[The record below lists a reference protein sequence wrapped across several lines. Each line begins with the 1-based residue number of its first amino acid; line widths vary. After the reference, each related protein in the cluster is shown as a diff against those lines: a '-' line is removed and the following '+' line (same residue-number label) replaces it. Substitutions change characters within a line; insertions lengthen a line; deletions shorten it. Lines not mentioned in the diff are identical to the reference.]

1 MARRSSPRLEHPRRA
16 APPARRLG
24 PARTAVGAVAALAA
38 TVPAEIMLRA
48 VTLANR
54 PYLPILF
61 HRGLSRA
68 LGVRIRCHGRPARP
82 GPVLYVVNHLS
93 WADIPVLG
101 ARLNASFVAKSEV
114 AGWGPVG
121 WLASFARTV
130 YVAREARTRASA
142 QADELAQRL
151 RAGNSIILFPEGTN
165 SDGTTVL
172 PFKSSLFAVVG
183 SVPGL
188 RVQPVSL
195 AYTHINGLPVT
206 RRQLPDIAWVGDT
219 ALAPHAMGFSGLGRV
234 TAEILFH
241 DPIDPADFADRKAL
255 ARHCHALILAGY
267 RQLMRGEPG
276 ATGGATA
283 GGRRLVTLPGKPA
296 MTAK

>member
-1 MARRSSPRLEHPRRA
+1 MARRSSQRPEPKQRA
-16 APPARRLG
+16 PVAARRLG
-24 PARTAVGAVAALAA
+24 PARTAVGALAVLAA
-38 TVPAEIMLRA
+38 TVPAELLLRA

-61 HRGLSRA
+61 HRGLARA
-68 LGVRIRCHGRPARP
+68 LGVRIRCHGRRPAKTRR
-82 GPVLYVVNHLS
+82 PVLYVANHLS

-130 YVAREARTRASA
+130 YVARDARTRAAA

-151 RAGNSIILFPEGTN
+151 RAGGSLILFPEGTN

-188 RVQPVSL
+188 MVQPVSL
-195 AYTHINGLPVT
+195 AYTRVNGLPVT

-219 ALAPHAMGFSGLGRV
+219 ELAPHALGFSGLGRV
-234 TAEILFH
+234 TAEIMFH
-241 DPIDPADFADRKAL
+241 DPVNPADFPDRKAL
-255 ARHCHALILAGY
+255 ARHCHALVLEGY
-267 RQLMRGEPG
+267 CALMRGSARAAALPPTR
-276 ATGGATA
+276 A
-283 GGRRLVTLPGKPA
+283 GRR
-296 MTAK
+296 

>member
-1 MARRSSPRLEHPRRA
+1 MARRSSQRPERMRRA
-16 APPARRLG
+16 PVAARRLG
-24 PARTAVGAVAALAA
+24 PARTAVGAFAALAA
-38 TVPAEIMLRA
+38 TVPAELFLRA

-61 HRGLSRA
+61 HRGLARA
-68 LGVRIRCHGRPARP
+68 LGVRIRCHGRRPAKAR
-82 GPVLYVVNHLS
+82 PVLYVANHLS
-93 WADIPVLG
+93 WVDIPVLG

-130 YVAREARTRASA
+130 YVARGARTRAAA

-151 RAGNSIILFPEGTN
+151 RAGGSLILFPEGTN

-172 PFKSSLFAVVG
+172 PFKTALFAVIG

-188 RVQPVSL
+188 MVQPLSL
-195 AYTHINGLPVT
+195 AYTRVNGLPVT

-219 ALAPHAMGFSGLGRV
+219 QLAPHALGFSGLGRV
-234 TAEILFH
+234 TAEIMFH
-241 DPIDPADFADRKAL
+241 DPIDPADFPDRKAL
-255 ARHCHALILAGY
+255 ARHCHALILNGY
-267 RQLMRGEPG
+267 RALMRGGSGPAAAQSIVPAVVPG
-276 ATGGATA
+276 Q
-283 GGRRLVTLPGKPA
+283 
-296 MTAK
+296 